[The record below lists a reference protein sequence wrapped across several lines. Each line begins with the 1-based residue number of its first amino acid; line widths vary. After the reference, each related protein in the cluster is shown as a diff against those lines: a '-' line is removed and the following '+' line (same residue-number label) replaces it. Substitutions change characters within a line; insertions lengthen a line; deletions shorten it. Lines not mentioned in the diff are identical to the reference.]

1 MIRLLIKNCSSRLI
15 KSAKKNIQLLFIL
28 IFCAIFFY
36 LSIPYAKELL
46 DINIWEVLP
55 FAFLSF
61 SIINLLGNIPRLK
74 FDVAIIP
81 MKIISKLSFR
91 IYSIIRISFPSILL
105 GIVFVLWIP
114 VNQVI
119 LHRICVCLIL
129 NILVNIHCII
139 RTQFK
144 DISSRMNYLLLLVI
158 LVLFYSNSII
168 ATTLVT
174 IMYTFYFI
182 LFKTFSYTGLVSF
195 YKMFEKLFYGYLSSD
210 SSIMSQTQDVMFN
223 KNKSINLNLMEKEYG
238 HRIRFFM
245 AYEITRIINRWTQIL
260 NQICAAAIILIF
272 IKQVSLN
279 IYVKYIALFSVLMIG
294 QTILSYYTQSEE
306 KNINT
311 GFYMRYSM
319 KEKLLC
325 KYIIYLFLM
334 LCPMI
339 CFWLGFG
346 VNLFSLCLYIYAPFQ
361 CIFIDILKV
370 RWKKILA
377 SIPFYLLVVFI
388 FSK

>member
-1 MIRLLIKNCSSRLI
+1 MIRLLIKNRSRRLV
-15 KSAKKNIQLLFIL
+15 KSVKKNLQLLFIL
-28 IFCAIFFY
+28 IFCAFFFY
-36 LSIPYAKELL
+36 LAIPYAKELL

-61 SIINLLGNIPRLK
+61 SIINLLGNVPRLK

-81 MKIISKLSFR
+81 MKIISKWSFR

-105 GIVFVLWIP
+105 GILFVLLIP

-129 NILVNIHCII
+129 NIFVNIHCIT

-144 DISSRMNYLLLLVI
+144 DIVSRMNYLLLVVI
-158 LVLFYSNSII
+158 LALFYFNSII
-168 ATTLVT
+168 ATTLAT
-174 IMYTFYFI
+174 ILYSLYFV
-182 LFKTFSYTGLVSF
+182 LFKTFNYTELVSF
-195 YKMFEKLFYGYLSSD
+195 CKMFEKLFYGYLSSD

-223 KNKSINLNLMEKEYG
+223 KNKSINLHLMRKTYG
-238 HRIRFFM
+238 HRISFFM

-260 NQICAAAIILIF
+260 NQICAAVIILIF

-279 IYVKYIALFSVLMIG
+279 IYLKYIALFVVLIIG

-306 KNINT
+306 KNINH
-311 GFYMRYSM
+311 GFYMIYSM

-346 VNLFSLCLYIYAPFQ
+346 VNLFSVCLYVYAPFQ
-361 CIFIDILKV
+361 CIFIDTLKV
-370 RWKKILA
+370 RWKKMLA
-377 SIPFYLLVVFI
+377 SIPFYLLIFFV